1 MEPGFVTKIHFARYD
16 RRELDTYYRASWSFG
31 TVPLLPPKIT
41 ENQFVTQKKSKAYL
55 LNCNE
60 KIMLRKHWNVGGN
73 RGKKAFA
80 RSDRRESD
88 TLYPRS
94 AFLTRFLPRMEVLS
108 CWHLHLRYTFPNIDT
123 FIFINTY
130 AIIIQIFFLRRFL
143 WTSKLLEL

>member
-80 RSDRRESD
+80 RSEPGSVASS
-88 TLYPRS
+88 PEGS
-94 AFLTRFLPRMEVLS
+94 
-108 CWHLHLRYTFPNIDT
+108 
-123 FIFINTY
+123 
-130 AIIIQIFFLRRFL
+130 QIPCIRARLF
-143 WTSKLLEL
+143 